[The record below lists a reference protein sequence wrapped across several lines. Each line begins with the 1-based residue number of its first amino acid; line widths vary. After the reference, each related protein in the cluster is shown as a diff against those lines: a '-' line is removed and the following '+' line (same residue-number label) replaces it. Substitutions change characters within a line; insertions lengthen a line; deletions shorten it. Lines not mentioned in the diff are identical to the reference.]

1 MATVNTEE
9 KVLDMLE
16 DICDDDAVREERDID
31 LFDAGLLDSMAAIEL
46 LVAIEEEFGV
56 QIAPTAVDR
65 DEMNTVNKII
75 HQIEVRLGARA
86 RRRGLLRACI
96 LLRNV
101 FVRGSSQALALP
113 LLHGLPW
120 CFCLQRYSSGFFS
133 FRPTVR
139 RQHRCIRHSRW

>member
-56 QIAPTAVDR
+56 QIAPTAVDC

-75 HQIEVRLGARA
+75 HQIEVRL
-86 RRRGLLRACI
+86 
-96 LLRNV
+96 
-101 FVRGSSQALALP
+101 
-113 LLHGLPW
+113 
-120 CFCLQRYSSGFFS
+120 
-133 FRPTVR
+133 
-139 RQHRCIRHSRW
+139 

>member
-16 DICDDDAVREERDID
+16 DICDDDAVREEHDID

-75 HQIEVRLGARA
+75 HQIEVRL
-86 RRRGLLRACI
+86 
-96 LLRNV
+96 
-101 FVRGSSQALALP
+101 
-113 LLHGLPW
+113 
-120 CFCLQRYSSGFFS
+120 
-133 FRPTVR
+133 
-139 RQHRCIRHSRW
+139 

>member
-65 DEMNTVNKII
+65 DEMNTVNKMI
-75 HQIEVRLGARA
+75 HQIEVRL
-86 RRRGLLRACI
+86 
-96 LLRNV
+96 
-101 FVRGSSQALALP
+101 
-113 LLHGLPW
+113 
-120 CFCLQRYSSGFFS
+120 
-133 FRPTVR
+133 
-139 RQHRCIRHSRW
+139 

>member
-1 MATVNTEE
+1 MATVSTEE

-31 LFDAGLLDSMAAIEL
+31 LFDVGLLDSMAAIEL

-75 HQIEVRLGARA
+75 HQIEVRL
-86 RRRGLLRACI
+86 
-96 LLRNV
+96 
-101 FVRGSSQALALP
+101 
-113 LLHGLPW
+113 
-120 CFCLQRYSSGFFS
+120 
-133 FRPTVR
+133 
-139 RQHRCIRHSRW
+139 

>member
-1 MATVNTEE
+1 MSTVNTEE
-9 KVLDMLE
+9 NALDMLA

-75 HQIEVRLGARA
+75 HQIEVRL
-86 RRRGLLRACI
+86 
-96 LLRNV
+96 
-101 FVRGSSQALALP
+101 
-113 LLHGLPW
+113 
-120 CFCLQRYSSGFFS
+120 
-133 FRPTVR
+133 
-139 RQHRCIRHSRW
+139 